1 MISSIGDALSLV
13 RVELERIITR
23 QDAGEVLELHRAAE
37 RAALAAGADPES
49 IQVESETDPERRLL
63 RVVAHGAVALPRAAM
78 ATLDE
83 VATARIAVERIGG
96 GARLRAQVGPH
107 HLYVAGPDGAAQR
120 YVIVDATGTVDAEGE
135 GTILTGRGSSFAD
148 SVGPAIDGA
157 SRHLG
162 PIAVAPEVRVL
173 RGARLVDLGLLSDP
187 RQVRAAVLEEC
198 AMADDDD
205 VVAVI
210 LGRG

>member
-1 MISSIGDALSLV
+1 MRPAPW
-13 RVELERIITR
+13 TR
-23 QDAGEVLELHRAAE
+23 RA
-37 RAALAAGADPES
+37 RA
-49 IQVESETDPERRLL
+49 
-63 RVVAHGAVALPRAAM
+63 
-78 ATLDE
+78 
-83 VATARIAVERIGG
+83 
-96 GARLRAQVGPH
+96 
-107 HLYVAGPDGAAQR
+107 
-120 YVIVDATGTVDAEGE
+120 
-135 GTILTGRGSSFAD
+135 TILTGRGVVARRLR
-148 SVGPAIDGA
+148 SVPAIDGA

-198 AMADDDD
+198 AMADDD